1 MLWALVAAA
10 VVLSVERA
18 CYVWIARAPRRFS
31 AWCTR
36 PTVARLGE
44 PVVVVRKLFYGFKV
58 VQLSVFAWWWWVFG
72 RSGFAVSEGLA
83 LWVGG
88 LLVLIGQ
95 TLNWSVFY
103 RLGTVGVFYGDRLGH
118 DVPRCRD
125 FPFSLFTHPQYVGT
139 VLSIWGFF
147 AATRFPHDDWALLPA
162 LETGYYV
169 IGTYLEERR
178 SPCTVTPTAHTSGTN
193 GKPPQLDVEREKGC
207 SSGESLQRPLKITA
221 L

>member
-1 MLWALVAAA
+1 MLMLWALVAAA

-72 RSGFAVSEGLA
+72 SSGFAVSHA
-83 LWVGG
+83 LPALGVGS
-88 LLVLIGQ
+88 LLVLVGQ

-147 AATRFPHDDWALLPA
+147 VATRFPHDDWALLPA

-178 SPCTVTPTAHTSGTN
+178 SPRTVTPTAHTSGTN
-193 GKPPQLDVEREKGC
+193 GNSPQLDVEPEG
-207 SSGESLQRPLKITA
+207 GPLKITA